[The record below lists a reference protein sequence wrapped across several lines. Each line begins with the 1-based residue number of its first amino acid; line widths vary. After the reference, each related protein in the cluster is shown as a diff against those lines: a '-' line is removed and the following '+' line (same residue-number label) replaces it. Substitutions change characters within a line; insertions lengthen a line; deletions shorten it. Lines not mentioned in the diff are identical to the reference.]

1 MLGISILLIALILL
15 AISLYQLRIMKRV
28 NQKLIK
34 LVAPERDVRRIAK
47 AQSDAAWEHYRQ
59 SEFYAQLLRLLD
71 LTAPIPSTR
80 SWAAS
85 PDVLLTLLDLARSSK
100 PTQILDLGSGMSTLV
115 LAKSA
120 PQASIISIDNSEE
133 FAGKTRKLL
142 ESHGVTNVDLRVA
155 PLTPHKTGVDWYDLS
170 QFADISTIDLLF
182 IDGPPGSRNPQ
193 ARHPALAEC
202 VTKLHSRSIVVIDD
216 AGRDGEKDMAHQFAK
231 ALPNHTL
238 EFLSHEKG
246 TAVLLPKE

>member
-1 MLGISILLIALILL
+1 MLSIALLLIALLLL
-15 AISLYQLRIMKRV
+15 AISLYQLRMMKRV
-28 NQKLIK
+28 NEKLIK

-59 SEFYAQLLRLLD
+59 SEFYAQLIRLLD

-85 PDVLLTLLDLARSSK
+85 PDVLLTLLDLAKSSK
-100 PTQILDLGSGMSTLV
+100 PTRILDLGSGMSTLV

-142 ESHGVTNVDLRVA
+142 DTHGVTNVDVRVA
-155 PLTPHKTGVDWYDLS
+155 PLTPHTTGVDWYELS
-170 QFADISTIDLLF
+170 KLADISNIDLLF
-182 IDGPPGSRNPQ
+182 IDGPPGSKNPK
-193 ARHPALAEC
+193 ARHPAIVEC
-202 VTKLHSRSIVVIDD
+202 VARLSPRATIVIDD
-216 AGRDGEKDMAHQFAK
+216 AGRDGEKAMANEFAK

-246 TAVLLPKE
+246 TAVLLPQ

>member
-1 MLGISILLIALILL
+1 MLSLMILLIALLLL
-15 AISLYQLRIMKRV
+15 AISFYQIRILKRI

-34 LVAPERDVRRIAK
+34 LVSPERDVRRIAK
-47 AQSDAAWEHYRQ
+47 AQSDAAWENYRQ
-59 SEFYAQLLRLLD
+59 SEFYSQLLRLLD
-71 LTAPIPSTR
+71 LSAPIPSTR

-85 PDVLLTLLDLARSSK
+85 PDVLLTLLDYAKSSK
-100 PTQILDLGSGMSTLV
+100 PSRILDLGSGMSTLV

-142 ESHGVTNVDLRVA
+142 DAHGVTNVEVRVA
-155 PLTPHKTGVDWYDLS
+155 PLTSHKSGVDWYDLS
-170 QFADISTIDLLF
+170 KLHDISNIDLLF
-182 IDGPPGSRNPQ
+182 IDGPPGSKNPQ

-202 VTKLHSRSIVVIDD
+202 LSKLSPHAIIVIDD
-216 AGRDGEKDMAHQFAK
+216 AGRDGEKDMAYEFAK

-238 EFLSHEKG
+238 EFLAHEKG
-246 TAVLLPKE
+246 TAVLLPN